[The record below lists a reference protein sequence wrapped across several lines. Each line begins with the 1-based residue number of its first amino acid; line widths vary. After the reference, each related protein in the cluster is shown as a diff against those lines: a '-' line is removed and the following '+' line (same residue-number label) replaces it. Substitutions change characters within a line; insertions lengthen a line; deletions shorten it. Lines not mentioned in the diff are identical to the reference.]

1 MFMVW
6 GQTTGPDQ
14 VRFVSA
20 IMTMW
25 CPPQTGDPSVDH
37 PKPNLLSE
45 TNSGALGTG
54 HLHLAVVEDIP
65 AGGLVRGQ
73 IVRFY
78 NLNPAD
84 VCSNVFRIDFNKG
97 GNVYKLENQIVRDF
111 VRSQQINR
119 IDQHKDL
126 CHDGKVYQEGEIL
139 PAEIVGFCEGVTAAN
154 GQNYRVTQLRFR

>member
-1 MFMVW
+1 
-6 GQTTGPDQ
+6 
-14 VRFVSA
+14 
-20 IMTMW
+20 
-25 CPPQTGDPSVDH
+25 VDH
-37 PKPNLLSE
+37 SKSNLLSE

-54 HLHLAVVEDIP
+54 HLNLAVVEDIP

-84 VCSNVFRIDFNKG
+84 VCSNVFRIDFDKG

-154 GQNYRVTQLRFR
+154 GQNYRVTA